1 MAFLIR
7 TIDLTADGREIIR
20 DREVIENTIT
30 VGRGADNDIHLPDLA
45 VEQYH
50 ASIDQLD
57 GRKLRVTAA
66 GTLGFHL
73 DGRVTKLAQF
83 DPHEG
88 AELGFG
94 SYRLAISQDGG
105 ASPTITI
112 SQVENAAQSSDDLSG
127 FSLARTLPGKRPTAW
142 LALMAIL
149 IVFLAVPIYSHLT
162 RPADPD
168 TEAGTAANSPQND
181 GTVMMDAS
189 WSTGALS
196 QAHHSLEDNCEACH
210 TQPFQSV
217 QDATCLTCHEDI
229 ADHADKPRQLTG
241 RGPMST
247 GDALQWA
254 VAEQFGKEGPGSCT
268 TCHTEHEGAGRM
280 EPTAQQFCADCH
292 NTMDT
297 RLTDT
302 KLGNAADF
310 GTSHP
315 QLQAA
320 VFTAPGQTKRDRISL
335 AGKPKEYSGLIF
347 PHEMH
352 MARRGGVAKMAS
364 RLGAKEGYGS
374 TLVCADCHTPTADE
388 EGFLPVNMED
398 DCEGCHSLVYDKVGT
413 TFRTLQHGDVD
424 QMRADLAALD
434 RAPRSA
440 ASNGILRGR
449 QRPGQYSQG
458 GLYYQNFGR
467 PVRSMVAINRALAKD
482 GVCGECHI
490 PTTTNGKPD
499 VMPVNLQDNFLIN
512 GRFDHEPHKQEKCST
527 CHNASSSKASTD
539 LLLPPLATCR
549 TCHMG
554 EKDTKADV
562 PSGCAMCHAY
572 HPKGDADPH
581 GVDPATIARGQPG
594 PTLPGRKKEG
604 IEAVMAMLGRKSD

>member
-1 MAFLIR
+1 M
-7 TIDLTADGREIIR
+7 
-20 DREVIENTIT
+20 
-30 VGRGADNDIHLPDLA
+30 
-45 VEQYH
+45 
-50 ASIDQLD
+50 
-57 GRKLRVTAA
+57 
-66 GTLGFHL
+66 
-73 DGRVTKLAQF
+73 
-83 DPHEG
+83 
-88 AELGFG
+88 
-94 SYRLAISQDGG
+94 ISQDGK
-105 ASPTITI
+105 AAPTITI
-112 SQVENAAQSSDDLSG
+112 SQVAENAAQSSDDLSG
-127 FSLARTLPGKRPTAW
+127 FSLAGTLPGKRPTAW
-142 LALMAIL
+142 LALAAIL
-149 IVFLAVPIYSHLT
+149 IAFLAVPIYSHLT
-162 RPADPD
+162 RSPTPD
-168 TEAGTAANSPQND
+168 APTND
-181 GTVMMDAS
+181 GAVLMDAS

-210 TQPFQSV
+210 AEPFKSV
-217 QDATCLTCHEDI
+217 QDTTCLTCHKDI

-254 VAEQFGKEGPGSCT
+254 VAEHFGKEGPGSCT

-280 EPTAQQFCADCH
+280 EPTAQQFCSDCH
-292 NTMDT
+292 GTMDT

-320 VFTAPGQTKRDRISL
+320 VFTAPGQTKPVRISL

-352 MARRGGVAKMAS
+352 MSRRGGVAKMAS
-364 RLGAKEGYGS
+364 RLGAKAGYGS
-374 TLVCADCHTPTADE
+374 SLVCADCHTPTADE
-388 EGFLPVNMED
+388 VGFLPVKMED
-398 DCEGCHSLVYDKVGT
+398 DCESCHSLVYDKVGT

-434 RAPRSA
+434 RAPRSSA
-440 ASNGILRGR
+440 NNAMLRGR

-467 PVRSMVAINRALAKD
+467 PVRSLVAINRALAKD

-499 VMPVNLQDNFLIN
+499 VMPVNLRDHFLIN

-527 CHNASSSKASTD
+527 CHKAGSSKASSD

-554 EKDTKADV
+554 EDDAKADV
-562 PSGCAMCHAY
+562 PSGCAMCHSY
-572 HPKGDADPH
+572 HPKTGKKP
-581 GVDPATIARGQPG
+581 TIAANTISMGKSG
-594 PTLPGRKKEG
+594 PNLPSKQKQG
-604 IEAVMAMLGRKSD
+604 IDAVLAMLGRKSD

>member
-20 DREVIENTIT
+20 DRKVEEDTIT
-30 VGRGADNDIHLPDLA
+30 VGRGADNDVHLPDLA

-50 ASIDQLD
+50 ARIDQLD
-57 GRKLRVTAA
+57 GRKLRVEAA

-73 DGRVTKLAQF
+73 DGRVTKSAQI

-94 SYRLAISQDGG
+94 SYRLVISQDGH

-112 SQVENAAQSSDDLSG
+112 SQAEDSAQSSDDLAG
-127 FSLARTLPGKRPTAW
+127 FSLAGTLPGKRASAW
-142 LALMAIL
+142 LALVAIL
-149 IVFLAVPIYSHLT
+149 VAFLAVPIYSHLT
-162 RPADPD
+162 RPA
-168 TEAGTAANSPQND
+168 ASLTADAPRNK
-181 GTVMMDAS
+181 GAVVMDAS

-196 QAHHSLEDNCEACH
+196 QAHHALEDNCEACH
-210 TQPFQSV
+210 AEPFQSV
-217 QDATCLTCHEDI
+217 QDTTCLTCHEDI

-280 EPTAQQFCADCH
+280 EPAAQQFCADCH
-292 NTMDT
+292 DTMDT

-315 QLQAA
+315 QLQAV
-320 VFTAPGQTKRDRISL
+320 VFTAPGQTKPTRVSIS
-335 AGKPKEYSGLIF
+335 GKPKEYSGLIF
-347 PHEMH
+347 PHDMH
-352 MARRGGVAKMAS
+352 MSSRGGVAKMAS
-364 RLGAKEGYGS
+364 RLGAKAGYGS
-374 TLVCADCHTPTADE
+374 SLVCADCHTPTADE
-388 EGFLPVNMED
+388 VGFLPVNMEQ
-398 DCEGCHSLVYDKVGT
+398 DCESCHSLVYDKVGT
-413 TFRTLQHGDVD
+413 TFRTLKHGDVE

-440 ASNGILRGR
+440 ANTGMLQGR
-449 QRPGQYSQG
+449 QRPGQYSRG
-458 GLYYQNFGR
+458 GLYYQNFGP
-467 PVRSMVAINRALAKD
+467 PVRSLVAINRALAKD

-490 PTTTNGKPD
+490 PTTTDGKPD
-499 VMPVNLQDNFLIN
+499 VMPVNLRDHFLIN

-527 CHNASSSKASTD
+527 CHKADSSSTSAD

-554 EKDTKADV
+554 ESDTKADV
-562 PSGCAMCHAY
+562 PSGCAMCHTY
-572 HPKGDADPH
+572 HPTGKGGHSEIKAAPLA
-581 GVDPATIARGQPG
+581 GGSRGPD
-594 PTLPGRKKEG
+594 LPNRQKQGMNQLL
-604 IEAVMAMLGRKSD
+604 ALLGRKSE

>member
-20 DREVIENTIT
+20 DREVEDDTIT

-50 ASIDQLD
+50 ARIDQLD
-57 GRKLRVTAA
+57 GGKIRVEAA

-73 DGRVTKLAQF
+73 DGRVTKSGQI

-94 SYRLAISQDGG
+94 SYRLVLSQDGPG
-105 ASPTITI
+105 SPTITI
-112 SQVENAAQSSDDLSG
+112 SQAENTAQSSDDLAG
-127 FSLARTLPGKRPTAW
+127 FSLAGTLPGKRASAW
-142 LALMAIL
+142 LALSAIL
-149 IVFLAVPIYSHLT
+149 VAFLAVPIYSHLT
-162 RPADPD
+162 RPA
-168 TEAGTAANSPQND
+168 TSLTAD
-181 GTVMMDAS
+181 GPGNKGAVVMDAS
-189 WSTGALS
+189 WSTGSLS

-210 TQPFQSV
+210 TEPFQSV
-217 QDATCLTCHEDI
+217 QDTTCLTCHEDI

-241 RGPMST
+241 RGPMSS

-280 EPTAQQFCADCH
+280 EPAAQQFCADCH
-292 NTMDT
+292 DTMDT

-302 KLGNAADF
+302 RLGNAADF

-320 VFTAPGQTKRDRISL
+320 VYTAPGQTRPTRVSL
-335 AGKPKEYSGLIF
+335 SGKPKEYSGLIF
-347 PHEMH
+347 PHDIH
-352 MARRGGVAKMAS
+352 MARRGGVAKMAG

-374 TLVCADCHTPTADE
+374 SLVCADCHTPTADE
-388 EGFLPVNMED
+388 VGFLPVDMEQ
-398 DCEGCHSLVYDKVGT
+398 DCESCHSLVYDKVGT
-413 TFRTLQHGDVD
+413 TFRTLHHGDVE

-440 ASNGILRGR
+440 ANNGMLRGR

-467 PVRSMVAINRALAKD
+467 PVRSLVAINRALAKD

-490 PTTTNGKPD
+490 PTTTNGQPD
-499 VMPVNLQDNFLIN
+499 VMPVNLRDHFLIN
-512 GRFDHEPHKQEKCST
+512 GRFDHEPHKQEKCAT
-527 CHNASSSKASTD
+527 CHKAHSSSTSAD
-539 LLLPPLATCR
+539 LLLPPLETCR

-554 EKDTKADV
+554 ESDTKADV

-572 HPKGDADPH
+572 HPKGKGDHSGIKAAPLA
-581 GVDPATIARGQPG
+581 GSPSG
-594 PTLPGRKKEG
+594 PDLPNKQKQG
-604 IEAVMAMLGRKSD
+604 INQILAMLGRKSE

>member
-20 DREVIENTIT
+20 DREVAEDTIT

-50 ASIDQLD
+50 ARIDQLD
-57 GRKLRVTAA
+57 GRKLRVEAA

-73 DGRVTKLAQF
+73 DGRVRKSAQI

-94 SYRLAISQDGG
+94 SYRLVITQDGG
-105 ASPTITI
+105 KAPTITI
-112 SQVENAAQSSDDLSG
+112 SQVEAAAQSSDDLSG
-127 FSLARTLPGKRPTAW
+127 FSLASTLPGKRPTAW
-142 LALMAIL
+142 LALIAIL
-149 IVFLAVPIYSHLT
+149 FAFLAVPIYSHLT
-162 RPADPD
+162 R
-168 TEAGTAANSPQND
+168 TAAPQGASAGPATNGD
-181 GTVMMDAS
+181 VMMDAS

-196 QAHHSLEDNCEACH
+196 QAHHSLEGNCAACH
-210 TQPFQSV
+210 TEPFQSV
-217 QDATCLTCHEDI
+217 QDTTCLTCHKDI
-229 ADHADKPRQLTG
+229 ADHADKPRQLAG

-254 VAEQFGKEGPGSCT
+254 VAEHFGKEGPGSCT

-280 EPTAQQFCADCH
+280 EPAAQQFCAECH
-292 NTMDT
+292 DTMDT

-302 KLGNAADF
+302 RLGNAADF

-320 VFTAPGQTKRDRISL
+320 VFTAPGQVKPVRISL
-335 AGKPKEYSGLIF
+335 GGKPKEYSGLIF

-352 MARRGGVAKMAS
+352 LSKRGGVARMAG
-364 RLGAKEGYGS
+364 RLGAKAGYGS
-374 TLVCADCHTPTADE
+374 SLVCADCHTPTADE
-388 EGFLPVNMED
+388 VGFLPVNMED
-398 DCEGCHSLVYDKVGT
+398 DCESCHSLVYDKVGT
-413 TFRTLQHGDVD
+413 TFRTLQHGDVE

-434 RAPRSA
+434 RAPRSPA
-440 ASNGILRGR
+440 GNGMLRGR

-467 PVRSMVAINRALAKD
+467 PVRSLVAVNRALAKD

-490 PTTTNGKPD
+490 PATINGKPD
-499 VMPVNLQDNFLIN
+499 VMPVNLPDHFLVN

-527 CHNASSSKASTD
+527 CHKADSSRASAD

-554 EKDTKADV
+554 EADTKADV
-562 PSGCAMCHAY
+562 PSGCAMCHSY
-572 HPKGDADPH
+572 HPKGKADRP
-581 GVDPATIARGQPG
+581 GINPATISMGLPG
-594 PTLPGRKKEG
+594 PNLPGKQKQG
-604 IEAVMAMLGRKSD
+604 IHDVMAVPVRKPG

>member
-20 DREVIENTIT
+20 DRTVDEDTIT

-50 ASIDQLD
+50 ARIDWLD
-57 GRKLRVTAA
+57 GGKLRIDAA

-73 DGRVTKLAQF
+73 DGRVTKSARV

-94 SYRLAISQDGG
+94 SYRLLISQDGK
-105 ASPTITI
+105 ALPTITI
-112 SQVENAAQSSDDLSG
+112 SQTENAAQSSDDLAG
-127 FSLARTLPGKRPTAW
+127 FSLASTLPGKRKTAW
-142 LALMAIL
+142 LALSAIL
-149 IVFLAVPIYSHLT
+149 IAFLAVPIYSHLT
-162 RPADPD
+162 RPAASPTSDDPRNKG
-168 TEAGTAANSPQND
+168 AVA
-181 GTVMMDAS
+181 MDAS
-189 WSTGALS
+189 WSTGSLS

-210 TQPFQSV
+210 SEPFKSV
-217 QDATCLTCHEDI
+217 QDTTCLTCHEDI

-280 EPTAQQFCADCH
+280 EPAAQQFCSDCH
-292 NTMDT
+292 GTMDT
-297 RLTDT
+297 RLADT

-320 VFTAPGQTKRDRISL
+320 VFTAPGQTKPARVPLS
-335 AGKPKEYSGLIF
+335 GKAKEYSGLLF
-347 PHEMH
+347 PHDLH

-374 TLVCADCHTPTADE
+374 SLVCADCHTPTADE
-388 EGFLPVNMED
+388 VGFLPVNMEQ
-398 DCEGCHSLVYDKVGT
+398 DCESCHSLVYDKVGT

-440 ASNGILRGR
+440 ASAGMLRGR
-449 QRPGQYSQG
+449 QRPGQYSRG
-458 GLYYQNFGR
+458 GLYYQNFGP
-467 PVRSMVAINRALAKD
+467 PVRSLVAINRALAKD

-490 PTTTNGKPD
+490 PTTINGKPD
-499 VMPVNLQDNFLIN
+499 VMPVRLRNHFLMN

-527 CHNASSSKASTD
+527 CHKADSSKTSTD

-554 EKDTKADV
+554 ESDTKADV
-562 PSGCAMCHAY
+562 PSGCAMCHTY
-572 HPKGDADPH
+572 HPKGKSDHSEIKAAPL
-581 GVDPATIARGQPG
+581 ARGATGPG
-594 PTLPGRKKEG
+594 LPNKQKQGMNQ
-604 IEAVMAMLGRKSD
+604 ILAMLGRKTE

>member
-7 TIDLTADGREIIR
+7 TIDLTADGREIVR
-20 DREVIENTIT
+20 DREVEEDTIT

-50 ASIDQLD
+50 ARIDQLD
-57 GRKLRVTAA
+57 GGKLRVDAA

-73 DGRVTKLAQF
+73 NGRVTKSANI

-88 AELGFG
+88 AEIGFG
-94 SYRLAISQDGG
+94 SYRLVISLDGQ

-112 SQVENAAQSSDDLSG
+112 SQAENTVQSSDDLVG
-127 FSLARTLPGKRPTAW
+127 FSLAGTLPGKRASAW
-142 LALMAIL
+142 LALFAIL
-149 IVFLAVPIYSHLT
+149 VAFLAVPIYSHLT
-162 RPADPD
+162 RPAALP
-168 TEAGTAANSPQND
+168 TVD
-181 GTVMMDAS
+181 GAKNKGGVVMDAS

-196 QAHHSLEDNCEACH
+196 QAHHSLKDNCETCH
-210 TQPFQSV
+210 AEPFKSV
-217 QDATCLTCHEDI
+217 RDATCLTCHKDI

-241 RGPMST
+241 RGPLST

-254 VAEQFGKEGPGSCT
+254 MAKHFGKEGPGSCT

-280 EPTAQQFCADCH
+280 EPAAQQFCADCH
-292 NTMDT
+292 NAMDT

-315 QLQAA
+315 QLKAA
-320 VFTAPGQTKRDRISL
+320 VFTAPGQTKPERISL
-335 AGKPKEYSGLIF
+335 GGKPKEYSGLIF
-347 PHEMH
+347 PHDMH
-352 MARRGGVAKMAS
+352 LSRRGGAAKMAS
-364 RLGAKEGYGS
+364 RLGAKAGYGS
-374 TLVCADCHTPTADE
+374 SLVCADCHTPTADKA
-388 EGFLPVNMED
+388 GFLPFNMEQ
-398 DCEGCHSLVYDKVGT
+398 DCESCHSLVYDKVGS
-413 TFRTLQHGDVD
+413 TFRTLRHGDVE

-434 RAPRSA
+434 RVPRSA
-440 ASNGILRGR
+440 ANNAMLRGR
-449 QRPGQYSQG
+449 QRPGRYSNG

-467 PVRSMVAINRALAKD
+467 PVRSLVAINRALTKD

-490 PTTTNGKPD
+490 PTTNGKPD
-499 VMPVNLQDNFLIN
+499 VMPVKLRDHFLIN
-512 GRFDHEPHKQEKCST
+512 GRFDHEPHKQEKCTT
-527 CHNASSSKASTD
+527 CHKADSSSTSTD

-562 PSGCAMCHAY
+562 PSGCAMCHTY
-572 HPKGDADPH
+572 HPGGTGNHP
-581 GVDPATIARGQPG
+581 
-594 PTLPGRKKEG
+594 G
-604 IEAVMAMLGRKSD
+604 IEAAPLARGPTKPDLPSKQKQGINQILAMLGWKSE